1 MGDKQQRGMRTSVSV
16 VALLA
21 LGGLL
26 GGCGSSG
33 LGSLDGLK
41 TDIFGS
47 SASAAT
53 ASASATS
60 SGQPATDPAAEDIP
74 CPDVQVRHGA
84 ATLVVGNG
92 AAKQGE
98 PSPLDVRYQG
108 SLVQMARECH
118 VHAGVMTMKVGVEGR
133 VITGPA
139 GGPGSLD
146 VPLRMAVVKEG
157 VNPVTITTQEVRVPV
172 TINSDVDRVSFT
184 HVYPDVSFPLP
195 RPLADIDSY
204 VVYVGF
210 DPLGAEK
217 KKPARRH
224 RSRPAHW
231 QSEHRR

>member
-1 MGDKQQRGMRTSVSV
+1 MDGKQECRIRTGTSLAV
-16 VALLA
+16 LLG
-21 LGGLL
+21 LGVLL
-26 GGCGSSG
+26 GGCGG
-33 LGSLDGLK
+33 TNLGSLDSLK
-41 TDIFGS
+41 TDIFGPS
-47 SASAAT
+47 SPAPEAA
-53 ASASATS
+53 ASASADAGG
-60 SGQPATDPAAEDIP
+60 GQTVAGLSADDLP

-84 ATLVVGNG
+84 STLIVGNG
-92 AAKQGE
+92 AAREGE

-118 VHAGVMTMKVGVEGR
+118 VRAGVMTMKVGVVGR

-146 VPLRMAVVKEG
+146 VPLRVAVVKEG
-157 VNPVTITTQEVRVPV
+157 VNPVTITTQEVRIPV
-172 TINSDVDRVSFT
+172 TINNDVDRVSFT

-210 DPLGAEK
+210 DPLGPEK

-224 RSRPAHW
+224 RSRSHSA
-231 QSEHRR
+231 R